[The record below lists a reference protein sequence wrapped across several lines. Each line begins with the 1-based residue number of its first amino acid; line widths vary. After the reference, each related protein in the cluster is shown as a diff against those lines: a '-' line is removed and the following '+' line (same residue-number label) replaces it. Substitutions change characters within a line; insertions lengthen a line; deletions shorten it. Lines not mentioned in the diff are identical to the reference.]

1 MFFFFCVC
9 RGVGEG
15 WCNSCLLV
23 ALVLLPRGWCGTG
36 EYILEFIYKIKS
48 KEKIMIVIVP
58 QSPSLPAIER
68 SVLFSIFQMV
78 MSYSFNDLLASFLL
92 LI

>member
-1 MFFFFCVC
+1 
-9 RGVGEG
+9 
-15 WCNSCLLV
+15 
-23 ALVLLPRGWCGTG
+23 
-36 EYILEFIYKIKS
+36 
-48 KEKIMIVIVP
+48 MIVIVP

-92 LI
+92 LTQSIVPINQRLVWHSLIHTDQFPPP